1 MKLLSMRD
9 LNVQDPL
16 PGLGEKVEP
25 PAKPV
30 VPMPEPTA
38 TPGVYRMPDGKL
50 VTDMPEN
57 ERANCVTNYFVQAAH
72 HSNYSLEASEMSNWL
87 AKGGF
92 VVVASLP

>member
-1 MKLLSMRD
+1 
-9 LNVQDPL
+9 
-16 PGLGEKVEP
+16 
-25 PAKPV
+25 
-30 VPMPEPTA
+30 
-38 TPGVYRMPDGKL
+38 MPDGKL